1 MPKETLEISAPIEEV
16 WSLLTDP
23 RRMPEYGERIALAE
37 VVSGDPLGLGTY
49 ALRLHLRAA
58 VRPQIV
64 ITEVKEWDPPKRIAS
79 TGRVGLLAWNSHV
92 VLTEV
97 AESVDFRTAA
107 PTRVRL
113 EYDVTYRLGGP
124 IVWILAPFML
134 GAPFFMVRQAS
145 RQVGDVFASMKR
157 RAEAI
162 AR

>member
-23 RRMPEYGERIALAE
+23 RRMPEYGERIALA
-37 VVSGDPLGLGTY
+37 

>member
-23 RRMPEYGERIALAE
+23 RRMPEYAEELALAE
-37 VVSGDPLGLGTY
+37 VVSGDPLGVGTY
-49 ALRLHLRAA
+49 AMRLHLRAA

-64 ITEVKEWDPPKRIAS
+64 ITEVKVWDPPKRIAS
-79 TGRVGLLAWNSHV
+79 TGRSGLLAWNSDV

-97 AESVDFRTAA
+97 SESVDFRTAA

-113 EYDVTYRLGGP
+113 EYDVTYRLGAP

-134 GAPFFMVRQAS
+134 GLPFFAARQAS
-145 RQVGDVFASMKR
+145 RRVGDVFAKLKR
-157 RAEAI
+157 RAEAV
-162 AR
+162 AQ

>member
-1 MPKETLEISAPIEEV
+1 MPTESLEISAPIEEV

-23 RRMPEYGERIALAE
+23 RRMPEYGEQIALAE

-49 ALRLHLRAA
+49 TLRLHLRAA

-64 ITEVKEWDPPKRIAS
+64 ITEVKEWDPPKRIVS
-79 TGRVGLLAWNSHV
+79 TGRLGLLAWDSHV

-97 AESVDFRTAA
+97 SESVDFRTAA

-124 IVWILAPFML
+124 MVWILAPFIL
-134 GAPFFMVRQAS
+134 GLPFFAVRQAS
-145 RQVGDVFASMKR
+145 RRVGDVFEGLKR